1 MKTAVDLARA
11 MEGVL
16 KASRKMS
23 IAKMLILITAVLAA
37 LLFRMPVISGS
48 LVAVFVV
55 AAGFLIVAVFV
66 FERKNAQQDAQQE
79 RHEVYE
85 TIRYALTETSRYR
98 KKKSQQ
104 NGRVAAV
111 NAATKRGTLHPASAL
126 H

>member
-1 MKTAVDLARA
+1 

-37 LLFRMPVISGS
+37 ILFRMPVISGS

-66 FERKNAQQDAQQE
+66 FERKNTQQDAQQE

-104 NGRVAAV
+104 NGRVAAM
-111 NAATKRGTLHPASAL
+111 NAATKRGTLNPASAL